1 MAKPKPPV
9 EAVVDT
15 AVHPLFARLRE
26 EAGFA
31 EFSGATLETMLE
43 APGLKMVL
51 FAEDPN
57 LRRETLDIAVIGP
70 ELRKALGAAVASGWY
85 TAFSEG
91 RALGARYGIRKFPA
105 VALFRGA
112 EYLGAAEGLM
122 GWDEYIQA
130 LVEIGARE
138 KGPSRTIAILQKTE
152 D

>member
-70 ELRKALGAAVASGWY
+70 ELRKALGACRRLGLVHGRLRGQGPRRTLRHPQVSRR
-85 TAFSEG
+85 
-91 RALGARYGIRKFPA
+91 RALQGRGVPRRRRGTDGLGRIHSGARRD
-105 VALFRGA
+105 RG
-112 EYLGAAEGLM
+112 
-122 GWDEYIQA
+122 
-130 LVEIGARE
+130 
-138 KGPSRTIAILQKTE
+138 P
-152 D
+152 

>member
-31 EFSGATLETMLE
+31 EFSGATLEAM
-43 APGLKMVL
+43 PGLKMVL

-57 LRRETLDIAVIGP
+57 LRRETLDIAVIGA

-85 TAFSEG
+85 TAVSEG

-122 GWDEYIQA
+122 GWDEFIQA
-130 LVEIGARE
+130 LVEIGSRE

>member
-1 MAKPKPPV
+1 M
-9 EAVVDT
+9 T
-15 AVHPLFARLRE
+15 HR
-26 EAGFA
+26 
-31 EFSGATLETMLE
+31 
-43 APGLKMVL
+43 
-51 FAEDPN
+51 
-57 LRRETLDIAVIGP
+57 TLDIAVIGP

-85 TAFSEG
+85 TAVSEG

>member
-70 ELRKALGAAVASGWY
+70 ELRKALGAA
-85 TAFSEG
+85 
-91 RALGARYGIRKFPA
+91 
-105 VALFRGA
+105 
-112 EYLGAAEGLM
+112 EGLM

>member
-1 MAKPKPPV
+1 MAKSKPPV

-70 ELRKALGAAVASGWY
+70 ELRKALV
-85 TAFSEG
+85 SEG

>member
-31 EFSGATLETMLE
+31 EFSGATLEAMLE

-85 TAFSEG
+85 TARDFAGIHGRLRGQGPRRTLRHPQVSRR
-91 RALGARYGIRKFPA
+91 RALQGRGVPRRRRGTDGLGRIHSGARRDRVP
-105 VALFRGA
+105 
-112 EYLGAAEGLM
+112 
-122 GWDEYIQA
+122 
-130 LVEIGARE
+130 
-138 KGPSRTIAILQKTE
+138 
-152 D
+152 

>member
-70 ELRKALGAAVASGWY
+70 ELRKALGAAV
-85 TAFSEG
+85 SEG

-112 EYLGAAEGLM
+112 ESLGAAEGLM

>member
-70 ELRKALGAAVASGWY
+70 ELRKALGAGTRPSPRAGPSAHATAS
-85 TAFSEG
+85 ANFPPS
-91 RALGARYGIRKFPA
+91 RSSGARSTSAPPR
-105 VALFRGA
+105 
-112 EYLGAAEGLM
+112 
-122 GWDEYIQA
+122 D
-130 LVEIGARE
+130 
-138 KGPSRTIAILQKTE
+138 
-152 D
+152 

>member
-85 TAFSEG
+85 TAVSE
-91 RALGARYGIRKFPA
+91 
-105 VALFRGA
+105 GA

>member
-57 LRRETLDIAVIGP
+57 LRRETLDIAVAPSSGRRSAPPSPRAGTRPSPRAGP
-70 ELRKALGAAVASGWY
+70 SAHATAS
-85 TAFSEG
+85 ASFPPS
-91 RALGARYGIRKFPA
+91 RSSGARSTSAPPR
-105 VALFRGA
+105 
-112 EYLGAAEGLM
+112 
-122 GWDEYIQA
+122 D
-130 LVEIGARE
+130 
-138 KGPSRTIAILQKTE
+138 
-152 D
+152 

>member
-26 EAGFA
+26 EA
-31 EFSGATLETMLE
+31 GATLETMLE

-85 TAFSEG
+85 TAVSEG

>member
-70 ELRKALGAAVASGWY
+70 ELRKALGAAVASG
-85 TAFSEG
+85 

-130 LVEIGARE
+130 LVEIGSRE

>member
-85 TAFSEG
+85 TAVSEG
-91 RALGARYGIRKFPA
+91 RA
-105 VALFRGA
+105 
-112 EYLGAAEGLM
+112 LGAAEGLM

>member
-9 EAVVDT
+9 DAVVDT
-15 AVHPLFARLRE
+15 ATHPLFARLRE
-26 EAGFA
+26 EAGFV
-31 EFSGATLETMLE
+31 EFSGASLDAMLG
-43 APGLKMVL
+43 APGLKLVL

-70 ELRKALGAAVASGWY
+70 ELKKALGPAVASGWY
-85 TAFSEG
+85 AAVAEG
-91 RALGARYGIRKFPA
+91 RALGARYGMRKFPA

-112 EYLGAAEGLM
+112 DYLGAAEGLM

-130 LVEIGARE
+130 LVEIGSRE

-152 D
+152 E

>member
-31 EFSGATLETMLE
+31 EFSGATLEHRLE
-43 APGLKMVL
+43 MDL

-85 TAFSEG
+85 TTVSEG

>member
-85 TAFSEG
+85 TAVSEG
-91 RALGARYGIRKFPA
+91 RAHATASASFPPSRSSGARSTSAPPR
-105 VALFRGA
+105 
-112 EYLGAAEGLM
+112 
-122 GWDEYIQA
+122 D
-130 LVEIGARE
+130 
-138 KGPSRTIAILQKTE
+138 
-152 D
+152 